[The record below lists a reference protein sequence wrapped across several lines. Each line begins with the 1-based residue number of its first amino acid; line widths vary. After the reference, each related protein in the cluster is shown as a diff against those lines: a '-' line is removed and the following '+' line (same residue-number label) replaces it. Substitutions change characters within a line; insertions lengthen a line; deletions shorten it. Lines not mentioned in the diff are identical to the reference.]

1 MPDVKNILVVED
13 EDIVAELFA
22 KKLRNNGYG
31 AQVANNGFQ
40 ALDKLK
46 SFKPD
51 LIVLDLNMPQMG
63 GVELYQKLCGANG
76 KPLYPIF
83 VVTARANMEE
93 LFKDFEVVGFKVK
106 PFDASQLLN
115 EVRVIFE
122 RLDNKMQI
130 MEDFGDIGKRHLII
144 VDNNK
149 DESQKILKQFK
160 QFGYQDVEIIPTGVE
175 ALEKMMDDPP
185 DIALINLALVD
196 IPGDLLIFKLQ
207 QFYKTQ
213 NVICVLYAHRNFERK
228 QAVLE
233 NIERKTG
240 VRVLREYT
248 DAEEL
253 VSAVNEI
260 LKEIQKDKLE
270 RDKWD

>member
-1 MPDVKNILVVED
+1 MPEVRNILVVED
-13 EDIVAELFA
+13 EDVVAELFA

-31 AQVANNGFQ
+31 AQVANNGLQ
-40 ALDKLK
+40 ALDMLK

-51 LIVLDLNMPQMG
+51 LIILDLNMPQMG
-63 GVELYQKLCGANG
+63 GVEFFQKVCGANG
-76 KPLYPIF
+76 KPLYPVF
-83 VVTARANMEE
+83 VVTDRANMEE
-93 LFKDFEVVGFKVK
+93 FFRDFEVVGFKLK
-106 PFDASQLLN
+106 PVDASRLLN
-115 EVRVIFE
+115 EVRIIFE
-122 RLDNKMQI
+122 CLDKKI
-130 MEDFGDIGKRHLII
+130 KILEDLGDISKRYLVI

-149 DESQKILKQFK
+149 DESRKISKQFK
-160 QFGYQDVEIIPTGVE
+160 QFGYQDVDVISTGVE
-175 ALEKMMDDPP
+175 ALEKMMDNPP
-185 DIALINLALVD
+185 DIALVNLALGD

-207 QFYKTQ
+207 QFVKTQ

-260 LKEIQKDKLE
+260 LRELQKDKLE

>member
-1 MPDVKNILVVED
+1 MIINVNGSGNFNRGSAMPEVRNILVVED
-13 EDIVAELFA
+13 EDVVAELFA

-31 AQVANNGFQ
+31 AQVANNGLQ

-63 GVELYQKLCGANG
+63 GVEFYQKICGTNG
-76 KPLYPIF
+76 KPLYPVF

-93 LFKDFEVVGFKVK
+93 FFKDFEVVGFKVK
-106 PFDASQLLN
+106 PFDASRLLN

-122 RLDNKMQI
+122 RLDKKVKI
-130 MEDFGDIGKRHLII
+130 LEDFGDIGKRSLVI

-149 DESQKILKQFK
+149 DESQKIFKQFK
-160 QFGYQDVEIIPTGVE
+160 KFGYQDVEIISAGVE

-185 DIALINLALVD
+185 DIALVNLALVD

-207 QFYKTQ
+207 QFIKTQ
-213 NVICVLYAHRNFERK
+213 NVI
-228 QAVLE
+228 
-233 NIERKTG
+233 
-240 VRVLREYT
+240 
-248 DAEEL
+248 
-253 VSAVNEI
+253 
-260 LKEIQKDKLE
+260 
-270 RDKWD
+270 